1 MGIFTQTFRPK
12 ARSTIGGPN
21 FLGRTPDNFIRPV
34 SMSEDERRLLFMVCS
49 LLLDYPED
57 GVAQTW
63 RLVDEQL
70 GALADPASEE
80 IAAFLGAATSQGERS
95 LQEHYVETFD
105 QRRKCSMFLSYYSVG
120 DTRQRGTAILA
131 FKHQLEALGLESARE
146 ELPDHLC
153 VVLEAAAKADS
164 SARHVTATEI
174 LAAHRDGLE
183 VLRTAL
189 ENLDSPYSH
198 LISAVCMAL
207 PDVDQQTVD
216 SYVNLIRSGP
226 PAELV
231 GLGTPL
237 PFSGTHAENSS

>member
-1 MGIFTQTFRPK
+1 MSIFTQAFRPK
-12 ARSTIGGPN
+12 ARSTTGGPN
-21 FLGRTPDNFIRPV
+21 FLGRTPDTFTRPV
-34 SMSEDERRLLFMVCS
+34 PMSEQQRRLLFMICS
-49 LLLDYPED
+49 LLLDYPHD
-57 GVAQTW
+57 GASHTW
-63 RLVDEQL
+63 RLVEEHS
-70 GALADPASEE
+70 GALADTASEK
-80 IAAFLGAATSQGERS
+80 ITAFLKTATSQGERS
-95 LQEHYVETFD
+95 MQEQYVETFD

-153 VVLEAAAKADS
+153 VVLEAAAKADTTE
-164 SARHVTATEI
+164 RHSTATEV

-189 ENLDSPYSH
+189 ENLDSPYAH
-198 LISAVCMAL
+198 LITAVCMAL
-207 PDVDQQTVD
+207 PDVDQETVD
-216 SYVNLIRSGP
+216 SYINLIRSGP

-237 PFSGTHAENSS
+237 PFSGTHAETSF